1 MTVSTVALPLQRRY
15 VPSAPLD
22 LGATLGPHV
31 RGPYDPCH
39 RVVGGVHWRTWRTP
53 IGPATL
59 RLAADS
65 AGGWVDAVAWGA
77 GAEWALDGVPA
88 LLGDADDAGGFEAP
102 SGRLHDVHRRL
113 AGMRLSR
120 SSRVFE
126 ALVPAILEQLVTS
139 IEAWRCWNRLL
150 TAFGEPAPGVGA
162 RAPGTGVSGTGVPE
176 GMRVLPSPS
185 TLLEI
190 RDWEW
195 HQLGL
200 DGRRRHTLIG
210 AARVAGR
217 LDEAAGLDVDS
228 AVRRLTSLP
237 GIGLWTAA
245 EVVQRSHGAAD
256 VVSVGDYHL
265 PNTVGFVFTG
275 APRTS
280 DEQMLALLE
289 PYRPHRQRVV
299 RLVEA
304 CGLRAPRYGPRMPL
318 RDNRRM

>member
-1 MTVSTVALPLQRRY
+1 VTVSTAVLPRQRRY

-22 LGATLGPHV
+22 LGATLAPHA
-31 RGPYDPCH
+31 RGPYDQCH

-53 IGPATL
+53 TGPATL
-59 RLAADS
+59 RLAADPT
-65 AGGWVDAVAWGA
+65 GGCVDAVAWGA
-77 GAEWALDGVPA
+77 GAEWALDAVPA
-88 LLGDADDAGGFEAP
+88 LLGDADDAGGFEP
-102 SGRLHDVHRRL
+102 PPGRLRDVHRRL

-120 SSRVFE
+120 SGRVFE
-126 ALVPAILEQLVTS
+126 ALVPAVLEQLVTS
-139 IEAWRCWNRLL
+139 IEAWRCWSRLL
-150 TAFGEPAPGVGA
+150 SAFGEPAPGAGA
-162 RAPGTGVSGTGVPE
+162 PE
-176 GMRVLPSPS
+176 GMLVLPSS
-185 TLLEI
+185 SALLEI

-195 HQLGL
+195 HRLGL
-200 DGRRRHTLIG
+200 DGRRRHTLLA
-210 AARVAGR
+210 AARVAAR
-217 LDEAAGLDVDS
+217 LDEAAAFDVDD

-318 RDNRRM
+318 RDNRRV